1 MVRDHFCFNVADRI
15 KVESVYPRKK
25 DIPRSFL
32 DAIVGDTRRQVENKR
47 VEQVVASGSVE
58 LDLRRALEV
67 RTPLLDAHRT
77 F

>member
-1 MVRDHFCFNVADRI
+1 
-15 KVESVYPRKK
+15 
-25 DIPRSFL
+25 L